1 MAQGTY
7 SCEVTDANGCKK
19 TVELDVV
26 TPGQISTKID
36 VIKPVK
42 GKDNGTI
49 AATAT
54 GGTAPF
60 TYLWNNG
67 STDPMI
73 TNLAPGTYT
82 VIVTDA
88 NGCIREFTVVLEEA
102 VGTISL
108 DILTSINVYPNPNT
122 GSFWVEASFSKN
134 TSIDLSVMDLLGRR
148 VFNQQFEGQELK
160 TSIDLKEFNSGTF
173 FVVISSNNG
182 QHVEKISIVK

>member
-1 MAQGTY
+1 
-7 SCEVTDANGCKK
+7 
-19 TVELDVV
+19 
-26 TPGQISTKID
+26 
-36 VIKPVK
+36 
-42 GKDNGTI
+42 
-49 AATAT
+49 
-54 GGTAPF
+54 
-60 TYLWNNG
+60 
-67 STDPMI
+67 MI